1 MKISHVAII
10 LFATIETAQ
19 SFSGVSSPTHHN
31 ISMHH
36 TRRRGIIL
44 STRMQPTKLYAK
56 KIELTDDT
64 DKEATEATTT
74 SSTTNSEIIILVLP
88 LLLIYISNQWSR
100 YSISY
105 LVDFSTIPLPS
116 SFEAMNIDLQ
126 FTQTQYGLLAST
138 AFTILFAL
146 TSLIAGDLADDRN
159 NRKILTLG
167 STTVWSVAT
176 LCMSQSH
183 SYNELLFARLIQG
196 GACAFSVPAAYS
208 LIADRVSKDKLSISN
223 GLYGSGVYL
232 GGAVSS
238 LSILLDENIGWR
250 NTLVIVSVYG
260 ICSAVV
266 ASVILPSY
274 ADGDKANGTEK
285 SNNMQQQPDDER
297 GLVTNALDILS
308 VPRIQYLY
316 LASFFRFCSGLLIAI
331 WKAPYFKEMFPNDA
345 SEFALI
351 NASIMGGVGFA
362 SSILGG
368 YIADSLG
375 AWIKET
381 KASSRGAESIIY
393 EIFDE
398 QTIRLLLPIVGSL
411 LAIPTWYYTIH
422 TTDVF
427 EYSMIWLALEYFVAE
442 CWFGPTISVLQS
454 TVSKSGTA
462 QGIFVL
468 TGALANIAPT
478 LLGWLYGNQATG
490 TSNTADA
497 EVLGSL
503 LSTGVS
509 IGYLL
514 SAIFFAMSVRA
525 DSLPAAT
532 SKIKMRQ

>member
-64 DKEATEATTT
+64 DKEATEATT
-74 SSTTNSEIIILVLP
+74 SSSTNSEIIILVLP

-167 STTVWSVAT
+167 SCTVWSIAT

-232 GGAVSS
+232 GEAVSS

-266 ASVILPSY
+266 ASVILPSND
-274 ADGDKANGTEK
+274 DGDKAKGTEK
-285 SNNMQQQPDDER
+285 KNIIQQQSDDER

-308 VPRIQYLY
+308 IPRIRYLY

-351 NASIMGGVGFA
+351 NAIIMGGVGFA

-393 EIFDE
+393 ELFDE